1 MILTTE
7 PSIAWLAGLAAMAAY
22 AVVAWRGGVWG
33 EAGSQRWMTAAW
45 LLHAL
50 AVWGSL
56 VGEQGVHRFGF
67 APALSA
73 TAWLVLTFYTLERH
87 WFAQWGVRLFLSGLG
102 GCTVALALWFPGPPM
117 HFQASPLLSLHLMFG
132 IASYGLF
139 AAAVVHAVL
148 MTRTERLIRQAVEVQ
163 GTLPLLVL
171 ERLTFRLVYGGFALL
186 TATLVMGVVFGEQ
199 LYGPGHAWRWDHK
212 TVFALLSWLTFAAL
226 LWARFRLGWRGKKA
240 LRVLYVGAG
249 LLFLS
254 YVGSRFVMEVLLG
267 RGGT

>member
-7 PSIAWLAGLAAMAAY
+7 PLLAWMASLAAMAAY
-22 AVVAWRGGVWG
+22 ALIAWRGGVWSEKG
-33 EAGSQRWMTAAW
+33 NQRGMTLAW
-45 LLHAL
+45 ALHAL

-56 VGEQGVHRFGF
+56 AGEQGEPRFGF

-87 WFAQWGVRLFLSGLG
+87 WFPQLGARLILSGLG
-102 GCTVALALWFPGPPM
+102 GVTVALAWWFPGQPM
-117 HFQASPLLSLHLMFG
+117 QLQASPWLSLHLMFG

-148 MTRTERLIRQAVEVQ
+148 MTRTEHLIRKAVEVQ

-171 ERLTFRLVYGGFALL
+171 ERLTFRFVYAGFALL
-186 TATLVMGVVFGEQ
+186 TATLVMGMIFGEE

-212 TVFALLSWLTFAAL
+212 TIFALLSWLTFAAL
-226 LWARFRLGWRGKKA
+226 LWARFRMGWRGKKA
-240 LRVLYVGAG
+240 LRVLYTGAAF
-249 LLFLS
+249 LLLS

-267 RGGT
+267 RPGP

>member
-1 MILTTE
+1 MIL
-7 PSIAWLAGLAAMAAY
+7 PSAPLIGLSAGLAAIVAY
-22 AVVAWRGGVWG
+22 AIVAWRGGAWG
-33 EAGSQRWMTAAW
+33 ETHSQRWMTLAW
-45 LLHAL
+45 LLHAV

-56 VGEQGVHRFGF
+56 GTEQGVPRFGF

-87 WFAQWGVRLFLSGLG
+87 WFPQLGARIILAGLG
-102 GCTVALALWFPGPPM
+102 GISLALALAFPGQPL
-117 HFQASPLLSLHLMFG
+117 HLQASPWLSLHLMFG

-148 MTRTERLIRQAVEVQ
+148 MTRTERLIRMAVEVQ

-171 ERLTFRLVYGGFALL
+171 ERLTFRFVYAGFALL
-186 TATLVMGVVFGEQ
+186 TATLAMGAVFGEE
-199 LYGPGHAWRWDHK
+199 LYGHAWRWEHK

-240 LRVLYVGAG
+240 LRVLYLGAA
-249 LLFLS
+249 LLLLS
-254 YVGSRFVMEVLLG
+254 YVGSRFVLEVLLT
-267 RGGT
+267 RGGA